1 MNWPRNN
8 QHEWDNPYQQRQK
21 FYIFSYMLMLDLGMD
36 VSFSI
41 MTEIIDLRKDNGQG
55 GGALP

>member
-1 MNWPRNN
+1 
-8 QHEWDNPYQQRQK
+8 
-21 FYIFSYMLMLDLGMD
+21 MLDLGVD